1 MNEEFLRISS
11 GIPGLDDM
19 IEGGL
24 PFPSTILVAGG
35 AGTGKTTFAL
45 QFLFEGAKKGEKGL
59 YFTTLSEPTQ
69 WLLRFTSKFSFV
81 RKEYLEKYVRC
92 TELGVI
98 LKKPKDITIET
109 IPFMEEIIAKFM
121 PKRIVIDPITVI
133 GNMIKEDYRLFLFD
147 LTTRLKNWQATTILT
162 GEVMPSEP
170 YPLDVAYIADG
181 MILLSNIEE
190 GKRRR
195 RYLEVLKM
203 RGTAHT
209 TGKHLSDI
217 DLDGFIVTPGVK

>member
-11 GIPGLDDM
+11 GIPGLDEM
-19 IEGGL
+19 VEGGF

-45 QFLFEGAKKGEKGL
+45 QFLFDGAKKGEKGL

-69 WLLRFTSKFSFV
+69 WLLRFASRFSFV
-81 RKEYLEKYVRC
+81 KKEYLEKDVKC
-92 TELGVI
+92 VELGMM
-98 LKKPKDITIET
+98 LKEPKDIVNET
-109 IPFMEEIIAKFM
+109 IPFMEKIIAEFM
-121 PKRIVIDPITVI
+121 PKRIVIDPITVV
-133 GNMIKEDYRLFLFD
+133 GNMIGKDYRRFLFN
-147 LTTRLKNWQATTILT
+147 LTTRLKNWQAVTLLT

-170 YPLDVAYIADG
+170 YPLEVAYIADG
-181 MILLSNIEE
+181 VILLANLEE
-190 GKRRR
+190 DKRRK

-203 RGTAHT
+203 RGTAQT

-217 DLDGFIVTPGVK
+217 DSDGFIVTPGMK

>member
-45 QFLFEGAKKGEKGL
+45 QFLFDGVKKGEKGL

-69 WLLRFTSKFSFV
+69 WLLRFASRFSFV
-81 RKEYLEKYVRC
+81 KKEYLEKEVKYV
-92 TELGVI
+92 ELSVI
-98 LKKPKDITIET
+98 LKEPKDVVNET
-109 IPFMEEIIAKFM
+109 IPFMEKNIAEFM
-121 PKRIVIDPITVI
+121 PKRIVIDPITVVGDMI
-133 GNMIKEDYRLFLFD
+133 GKDYRRFLFN
-147 LTTRLKNWQATTILT
+147 LTTRLKNWQAVTVLT
-162 GEVMPSEP
+162 GEVMPSDP
-170 YPLDVAYIADG
+170 YPLEVAYIADG
-181 MILLSNIEE
+181 VILLSNIEE
-190 GKRRR
+190 EKRRR

-217 DLDGFIVTPGVK
+217 DSDGIIVTPGVK